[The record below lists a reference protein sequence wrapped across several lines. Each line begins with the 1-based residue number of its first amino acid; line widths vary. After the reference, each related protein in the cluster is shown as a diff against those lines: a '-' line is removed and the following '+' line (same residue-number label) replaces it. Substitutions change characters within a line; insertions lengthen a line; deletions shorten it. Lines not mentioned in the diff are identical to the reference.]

1 MPNPSGGGQGSGKFF
16 NTPDLVAGQGTGPQA
31 GDLRRKYNF
40 GDRVSELAIAQTP
53 FFRFLSMVGKNPT
66 NDPEFKSLEYRHQWH
81 RRWCY
86 AKAYGKAYSTN
97 QITGDIAAL
106 TTAGEFVD
114 GDLDQGDTIVLGVVS
129 DYTNTG
135 KVAPAGQTSL
145 LGTAGTTPI
154 YLLQNQLLRVPIVQY
169 SNANAIKDK
178 SYMIVKITAA
188 PDPNATA
195 SAVGVIPAYGSAL
208 TCKIVKGESFTFT
221 TDDYFV
227 IGGTSGAGSVTMG
240 DACGSDE
247 SRLQIVGTAFGE
259 GSGYPETWSDQ
270 VSDIFGYTQIWKTA
284 CKMNNTAR
292 ATVLRGMPNEWA
304 RVWKEKLIEHKMDI
318 ENDLLFGHKY
328 KDSSGAD
335 PVRYTQGAV
344 DFVLAHGNVF
354 SLDLTSADFDGFVE
368 NMGAF
373 LDPRTNTDNATIFM
387 CDTAT
392 YNWLN
397 KVGSGSFIHNTMS
410 VSGDAN
416 SMGRYN
422 ANFDISGR
430 KSVMGVNVT
439 SISTVHGTM
448 NLVRNVMLDG
458 SGIKIL
464 ALNMKQCKYRPL
476 VGNGLN
482 RDTSVYVGVQTL
494 ENTGIDSRVDL
505 ILTEAGLEWGMP
517 ECHAIWK

>member
-53 FFRFLSMVGKNPT
+53 FFRFLSMVGKTPT
-66 NDPEFKSLEYRHQWH
+66 NDPEFKSLEYRHQWQ

-86 AKAYGKAYSTN
+86 VKAYGSAYTTN
-97 QITGDIAAL
+97 QATGDITAL
-106 TTAGEFVD
+106 STVGAFAD
-114 GDLDQGDTIVLGVVS
+114 GALDQGDTLVLAVCS

-145 LGTAGTTPI
+145 MGTVGTTPI
-154 YLLQNQLLRVPIVQY
+154 YLLESHLLRVPVVQY
-169 SNANAIKDK
+169 DSSHAVKDK
-178 SYMIVKITAA
+178 GYIIVKVVAA
-188 PDPNATA
+188 PTPNDTDTA
-195 SAVGVIPAYGSAL
+195 VESNVAYGSAL
-208 TCKIVKGESFTFT
+208 TCKIVKGESFTYA

-227 IGGTSGAGSVTMG
+227 IGGTAGGASITMG
-240 DACGSDE
+240 DSVGADDT
-247 SRLQIVGTAFGE
+247 RVQIVGTAFGE

-284 CKMNNTAR
+284 MKMNNTAR

-318 ENDLLFGHKY
+318 ENDLLFGHKH
-328 KDSSGAD
+328 KDTSGAD

-354 SLDLTSADFDGFVE
+354 GLNHDTAVFDDFVE
-368 NMGAF
+368 DMGNF
-373 LDPRTNTDNATIFM
+373 LDPRTNTDNATVFM

-392 YNWLN
+392 FNWLN
-397 KVGSGSFIHNTMS
+397 KVGSGSFINNTMDVAGS
-410 VSGDAN
+410 SNG
-416 SMGRYN
+416 MGRYN
-422 ANFDISGR
+422 ANFDVSGK
-430 KSVMGVNVT
+430 KSVLGVNVT
-439 SISTVHGTM
+439 SISTIHGNM

-458 SGIKIL
+458 SGVKIL
-464 ALNMKQCKYRPL
+464 ALNMKQVKYRPL

>member
-1 MPNPSGGGQGSGKFF
+1 MPNPSGSGQGSGKFF

-66 NDPEFKSLEYRHQWH
+66 NDPEFKSLEYRHQWQ
-81 RRWCY
+81 RRWVF
-86 AKAYGKAYSTN
+86 AKAYGSAYTTS
-97 QITGDIAAL
+97 QGDGDIAAL
-106 TTAGEFVD
+106 STAGAFAND
-114 GDLDQGDTIVLGVVS
+114 DLDQGDTLVLGVVS

-135 KVAPAGQTSL
+135 KVAPAGQDSL

-154 YLLQNQLLRVPIVQY
+154 YLLQNQLLRVPITQWDN
-169 SNANAIKDK
+169 SHAKKDEG
-178 SYMIVKITAA
+178 YIIVKVTAA
-188 PDPNATA
+188 PSVNDTN
-195 SAVGVIPAYGSAL
+195 SAVGVIPAYGNAL
-208 TCKIVKGESFTFT
+208 TCKIVKGESFSMAA
-221 TDDYFV
+221 TDY
-227 IGGTSGAGSVTMG
+227 ITLGGTDGAGSITMG
-240 DACGSDE
+240 DSVGADST
-247 SRLQIVGTAFGE
+247 RIQIVGTAYAE

-270 VSDIFGYTQIWKTA
+270 VSDIYGYTQIWKTA
-284 CKMNNTAR
+284 MKMNNTAR

-318 ENDLLFGHKY
+318 EFDLLFGHKH
-328 KDSSGAD
+328 KDSSAAD

-344 DFVLAHGNVF
+344 DFVLASGNVF
-354 SLDLTSADFDGFVE
+354 GLDHASADFDGFVDD
-368 NMGAF
+368 MGTF

-397 KVGSGSFIHNTMS
+397 KVGSGSFVHNTMS
-410 VSGDAN
+410 VAGDSN

-430 KSVMGVNVT
+430 KSVLGVNVT
-439 SISTVHGTM
+439 SIATVHGNM

-458 SGIKIL
+458 SGVKIL
-464 ALNMKQCKYRPL
+464 GLNMKQVKYRPL